1 MIDAVAVG
9 RDGRLSGPSLSAAL
23 MRGSRVFSKA
33 ADPAAIAGIADAGRA
48 AIRIGYADIEGRLAG
63 KDWAM
68 GERFSAVDAF
78 LLVHYRWGN
87 RCAIDM
93 RRDYPNFAALV
104 DGLRAIPA
112 VARVI
117 AREGIQID

>member
-1 MIDAVAVG
+1 MKWKTAIHDKGWSSPVIWGNQAWLTTATDKADHEAIAEQGRLTVRAGYAELDASLAGRRFAQGASFSVIDAMLV
-9 RDGRLSGPSLSAAL
+9 
-23 MRGSRVFSKA
+23 
-33 ADPAAIAGIADAGRA
+33 
-48 AIRIGYADIEGRLAG
+48 
-63 KDWAM
+63 
-68 GERFSAVDAF
+68 
-78 LLVHYRWGN
+78 VHYRWGN

-93 RRDYPNFAALV
+93 RHEYPNFAALV

>member
-1 MIDAVAVG
+1 MDRRRFAQGA
-9 RDGRLSGPSLSAAL
+9 S
-23 MRGSRVFSKA
+23 FSV
-33 ADPAAIAGIADAGRA
+33 
-48 AIRIGYADIEGRLAG
+48 
-63 KDWAM
+63 
-68 GERFSAVDAF
+68 VDAM
-78 LLVHYRWGN
+78 LVVHYRWGN